1 MKKILL
7 SFIALTLSAS
17 IALAALTL
25 DAAKQQGLVG
35 EQVNGL
41 VGAVSASPD
50 VAALV
55 DSTNAE
61 RMARY
66 QAIASKNGTD
76 VTQVQAVAG
85 QKLIEQTPVGQY
97 VQGAGGWVK
106 K

>member
-1 MKKILL
+1 MKKI
-7 SFIALTLSAS
+7 ILTLAILALSTS
-17 IALAALTL
+17 LALAALTL

-76 VTQVQAVAG
+76 VAKVQAVAG
-85 QKLIEQTPVGQY
+85 QKLIEQTPAGEY